1 MAQHILGLDVGE
13 SAVRAVLLESTY
25 RGYVVLEARQAA
37 VPVDPSAHAQSERTD
52 GCPAEGAPAP
62 LRERQGEAVRAL
74 LGGVAFDAAIVA
86 LPGASA
92 LHHVSLPFSDLRRI
106 EQTVGFEVEAQ
117 IPFDL
122 AEVAWDWQP
131 LELSDSK
138 GELLVAVAKR
148 EELSGLLA
156 WLAGAGVDPRA
167 VLPPGPAYA
176 SLFDLGAVAG
186 GAGEPI
192 AQAVLDVGSSRASV
206 CVAVRGTCE
215 AARTFPVGP
224 AGTPEAIVRELRATL
239 RAWRAR
245 SGPGAPPLGRLLLAG
260 RAPDMPEL
268 ATALV
273 AEVEGAVEPLALQGP
288 AAVAIEAAD
297 APAYALALALALR
310 GHLGSRA
317 PRLNLRR
324 GDLAYV
330 RDFQHLRGKVARLG
344 AWAAAVLVLAVASS
358 GVKVFALSRQQALL
372 DKALCDATQKLVGK
386 CYENDELAVSA
397 LRGKGTVAAAV
408 PRNSAVDV
416 LAELAARTPQDI
428 HLRFDRME
436 ITRDKLHL
444 QGTTGAAENVDR
456 IVGGLRG
463 SRCFGDARSGG
474 ARKRGSDGK
483 FEFTIDS
490 DLTCDTG
497 EKGS

>member
-1 MAQHILGLDVGE
+1 MAQHILGLDIDDG
-13 SAVRAVLLESTY
+13 AVRAVLLESTY
-25 RGYVVLEARQAA
+25 RGYVVRDARQAP
-37 VPVDPSAHAQSERTD
+37 VPAPL
-52 GCPAEGAPAP
+52 EGDATP
-62 LRERQGEAVRAL
+62 LRERQGEAIKAL
-74 LGGVAFDAAIVA
+74 LGGVAFDTAIVA

-131 LELSDSK
+131 LQLSESK

-156 WLAGAGVDPRA
+156 SLAGAGVDPRA

-186 GAGEPI
+186 GADAPI

-206 CVAVRGTCE
+206 CVAVRGACE
-215 AARTFPVGP
+215 AARTFPVARPPSPDLPHHGEGG
-224 AGTPEAIVRELRATL
+224 AGAGAIARELRATF

-245 SGPGAPPLGRLLLAG
+245 SGPEAPPLGRLLLAG
-260 RAPDMPEL
+260 RAPEMKGL
-268 ATALV
+268 AALLA
-273 AEVEGAVEPLALQGP
+273 AEVEGPVEPLALQAGP
-288 AAVAIEAAD
+288 ATAAIGADD
-297 APAYALALALALR
+297 APGYALALGLALR

-317 PRLNLRR
+317 PRMNLRR

-344 AWAAAVLVLAVASS
+344 AWAAAVLVLAMASS
-358 GVKVFALSRQQALL
+358 GVKSFALSRQDALL
-372 DKALCDATQKLVGK
+372 DKALCEATQKLVGK
-386 CYENDELAVSA
+386 CYENDELAVAA

-416 LAELAARTPQDI
+416 LAELAARTPQDV

-444 QGTTGAAENVDR
+444 QGTTGAAEDVDK
-456 IVGGLRG
+456 IVSGLRG